1 MKRLLGRLT
10 GLALLLAAPGLVIG
24 SATVLYQDHTI
35 GIRDTLADPN
45 DLWIPPSELTRVNGF
60 ELKPEG
66 ACLDEICV
74 PVKQHEDSAI
84 FITRGETQWFNVTE
98 LARRLQQPFV
108 ADHEAAIWSFGAVP
122 ATRAGFLQKGVA
134 PDFTLTDRRGRE
146 VTLADYDGMK
156 VLLLT
161 WASW

>member
-1 MKRLLGRLT
+1 M
-10 GLALLLAAPGLVIG
+10 LAAPGLAIG

-35 GIRDTLADPN
+35 NVADTLADPN
-45 DLWIPPSELTRVNGF
+45 DLWIQPSELTRVNGF

-66 ACLDEICV
+66 ACIDDICV
-74 PVKQHEDSAI
+74 PVKQNEDSEI
-84 FITRGETQWFNVTE
+84 FITRGDTRWFNVTE

-108 ADHEAAIWSFGAVP
+108 ADYDAAIWSFGAVP
-122 ATRAGFLQKGVA
+122 ATRASFLQKGVA
-134 PDFTLTDRRGRE
+134 PDFALQDRRGRE

-156 VLLLT
+156 ILLLT

>member
-1 MKRLLGRLT
+1 MKSLIIAV
-10 GLALLLAAPGLVIG
+10 GLCLCPGMLLA
-24 SATVLYQDHTI
+24 ATVLYQDRVIPVTE
-35 GIRDTLADPN
+35 TLSDPN
-45 DLWIPPSELTRVNGF
+45 DLWVRPAALPNLNGF

-66 ACLDEICV
+66 ACIDDICV
-74 PVKQHEDSAI
+74 PVKQDRDSAM
-84 FITRGETQWFNVTE
+84 FITRGGDSWFNVTE

-108 ADHEAAIWSFGAVP
+108 ADHETAVWSLGPIP
-122 ATRAGFLQKGVA
+122 ATRASFYQQGIA
-134 PDFTLTDRRGRE
+134 PDFALPDRQGRE

>member
-1 MKRLLGRLT
+1 MKRLLGRLL
-10 GLALLLAAPGLVIG
+10 GLAALVVAPGLAIG
-24 SATVLYQDHTI
+24 SATVLYQDHAI
-35 GIRDTLADPN
+35 GVTDTLADPN
-45 DLWIPPSELTRVNGF
+45 DLWIPRGDLTRVNGF

-74 PVKQHEDSAI
+74 PVKQDEDSAI
-84 FITRGETQWFNVTE
+84 FITRGEDQWFNVTE

-108 ADHEAAIWSFGAVP
+108 ADHDAGIWSFGAVP
-122 ATRAGFLQKGVA
+122 ATRASFLQRGIA
-134 PDFTLTDRRGRE
+134 PDFALKDRRGRE

-156 VLLLT
+156 ILLLT

>member
-1 MKRLLGRLT
+1 MTRLLGRLI
-10 GLALLLAAPGLVIG
+10 GLAALVAAPGLTIG
-24 SATVLYQDHTI
+24 SATVLYQDHAI
-35 GIRDTLADPN
+35 GVTDTLADPN
-45 DLWIPPSELTRVNGF
+45 DLWIPAGDLTRVNGF

-74 PVKQHEDSAI
+74 PVKQDEDSAI
-84 FITRGETQWFNVTE
+84 FITRGADQWFNVTE

-108 ADHEAAIWSFGAVP
+108 ADHDAAIWSFGAVP
-122 ATRAGFLQKGVA
+122 ATRASFMQRGIA
-134 PDFTLTDRRGRE
+134 PDFALKDRRGRE

>member
-1 MKRLLGRLT
+1 MKQLVIG
-10 GLALLLAAPGLVIG
+10 LLLALAPGALL
-24 SATVLYQDHTI
+24 ATTVLYQD
-35 GIRDTLADPN
+35 RVVALDETLADPN
-45 DLWIPPSELTRVNGF
+45 DLWVRPAVLPSVNGF

-66 ACLDEICV
+66 ACIDDICV
-74 PVKQHEDSAI
+74 PVKQDQDSAI
-84 FITRGETQWFNVTE
+84 FISRQGVEWFNVSE

-108 ADHEAAIWSFGAVP
+108 ADHEAQVWSFGAVP
-122 ATRAGFLQKGVA
+122 ATRAGFYQRGIA
-134 PDFTLTDRRGRE
+134 PGFAVQDRQGNT

>member
-1 MKRLLGRLT
+1 MKRLLGRLV
-10 GLALLLAAPGLVIG
+10 GLAALVAVPGLAMS
-24 SATVLYQDHTI
+24 SATVLYQDQAI
-35 GIRDTLADPN
+35 GVTDTLADPN
-45 DLWIPPSELTRVNGF
+45 DLWIPPGDLTRVNGF

-74 PVKQHEDSAI
+74 PVKQDEDSAI
-84 FITRGETQWFNVTE
+84 FITRGEDQWFNVTE

-108 ADHEAAIWSFGAVP
+108 ADHDAAIWSFGAVP
-122 ATRAGFLQKGVA
+122 ATRESFLQRGIA
-134 PDFTLTDRRGRE
+134 PDFALKDRRGRE

-156 VLLLT
+156 ILLLT

>member
-1 MKRLLGRLT
+1 MKRLERLIGFT
-10 GLALLLAAPGLVIG
+10 LLLAVPGLAFT
-24 SATVLYQDHTI
+24 SATVLYQDHTV
-35 GIRDTLADPN
+35 GVADTLADPN
-45 DLWIPPSELTRVNGF
+45 DLWIAPSELTRVNGF

-66 ACLDEICV
+66 ACIDDICV
-74 PVKQHEDSAI
+74 PVKQNEDSAI
-84 FITRGETQWFNVTE
+84 FITRGEQHWFNVTE

-108 ADHEAAIWSFGAVP
+108 ADHDAAIWSFGAIP
-122 ATRAGFLQKGVA
+122 ATRASFLQKGVA
-134 PDFTLTDRRGRE
+134 PDFSLKDRRGRE